1 MEKLLEFKKGKPLD
15 FPSKTYRFQCDCLSV
30 QCAMDIDVDGC
41 GKHDSDKFIILRLD
55 VPTDLGSRVRLA
67 FNILFKGWAWREFI
81 PRKTDYKYISR
92 IFNDKSYTELP

>member
-1 MEKLLEFKKGKPLD
+1 MEKILEFKKAEPDIPMKV
-15 FPSKTYRFQCDCLSV
+15 YRFQCDCLSV
-30 QCAMDIDVDGC
+30 ECAMDIDVEGVGNKD
-41 GKHDSDKFIILRLD
+41 KDKFITLRLD
-55 VPTDLGSRVRLA
+55 MPTDFSSRVRLA